1 MSQHDFARI
10 QELRKELNHH
20 NFLYYNQANP
30 IISDEQFDF
39 LMKELEQM
47 EIKYPE
53 WDDLLSPTKRVGGEP
68 VKDFKNVIHPIPML
82 SLSNTYNFEELQDFD
97 RRVREG
103 LSKEKIEYHCELKFD
118 GIAIRLQYDN
128 SRLKLGATRGDGTSG
143 DDITSNL
150 KTIRNIPLIIS
161 SDTKIPEHFEV
172 RGEVLMFRDD
182 FDKLNLSLAEKGEKT
197 LANPRNTT
205 AGTLKLQD
213 SKIVAKRNLK
223 FFSYYYSST
232 ETVFQKHSESMEFLK
247 QLGFP
252 VYEARKVCQ
261 NIEEVHDFVSY
272 WESKRESLPFDIDG
286 VVVKVNSIDDQ
297 EQLGFTAK
305 VPRWAIA
312 QKFAAKQV
320 STLLKDITLQV
331 GRTGAITPV
340 AELEPVFLAGS
351 TISRATLHNEE
362 EIQKKK
368 LLPGLYVVIE
378 KGGDVIPKVV
388 SLDETKSK
396 ASDQL
401 WKMPDN
407 CPVCNSV
414 LVKDEDEA
422 NYRCMN
428 YDCPPQIRG
437 RIEHFAS
444 RNIMD
449 IEGLGEASIDQLV
462 TAGFISDIQDIYQ
475 LEKEK
480 LISLERMGEKSVQNL
495 LDGIEKSKEKPFS
508 KVLFGLGIRHVGAN
522 VAKVLVRHFKNID
535 AIISATEEELTNV
548 NEIGGT
554 IAKSIKTYFS
564 DPKNINR
571 IDFLKSKGLQ
581 FTDENSGNSVQ
592 TPFTGKSFV
601 FTGTLTSF
609 SREEAGLMVEKL
621 GAKSS
626 SSVSKKTD
634 YVVVGADAGSKAEK
648 AKELGVKIL
657 TEEEFKELIRDI

>member
-1 MSQHDFARI
+1 MIQHDFARI
-10 QELRKELNHH
+10 QELRNELNRH
-20 NFLYYNQANP
+20 NFLYYIEANP
-30 IISDEQFDF
+30 LISDEQFDF
-39 LMKELEQM
+39 LMKELESL
-47 EIKYPE
+47 EAKYPE
-53 WDDLLSPTKRVGGEP
+53 YDDPLSPTKRVGGEP
-68 VKDFKNVIHPIPML
+68 VKDFKNVVHPIPML

-97 RRVREG
+97 RRVRDG

-128 SRLKLGATRGDGTSG
+128 ARLTLGATRGDGTSG

-150 KTIRNIPLIIS
+150 KTIRSIPLTVS
-161 SDTKIPEHFEV
+161 SDKKIPDHFEV
-172 RGEVLMFRDD
+172 RGEVLMFRDV
-182 FDKLNLSLAEKGEKT
+182 FDKLNSSLAEKGEKT

-213 SKIVAKRNLK
+213 SKIVAKRKLQ
-223 FFSYYYSST
+223 FFAYYYSSA
-232 ETVFQKHSESMEFLK
+232 ETSFPTHSESMEFLK

-252 VYEARKVCQ
+252 VYEARKVCR
-261 NIEEVHDFVSY
+261 NIEEVHEFVSS

-368 LLPGLYVVIE
+368 LLPGLFVVIE

-388 SLDETKSK
+388 SVDESKSK
-396 ASDQL
+396 PSDQL
-401 WKMPDN
+401 WKMPEN

-428 YDCPPQIRG
+428 YECPPQIRG

-449 IEGLGEASIDQLV
+449 IEGLGEASVDQLV
-462 TAGFISDIQDIYQ
+462 TAGFISDIQDIYS

-480 LISLERMGEKSVQNL
+480 LVSLDRMGEKSAQNL

-522 VAKVLVRHFKNID
+522 VAKVLVRHFKNIE

-548 NEIGGT
+548 NEIGAT
-554 IAKSIKTYFS
+554 IAKSIRTYFS
-564 DPKNINR
+564 DSENINR
-571 IDFLKSKGLQ
+571 IEFLKSKGLK
-581 FTDENSGNSVQ
+581 FSDDSVSGSIQ
-592 TPFTGKSFV
+592 TAFSGKTFV
-601 FTGTLTSF
+601 FTGTLNSF
-609 SREEAGLMVEKL
+609 SREEAGSMVEKL

-634 YVVVGADAGSKAEK
+634 YVVVGTDAGSKAEK

>member
-10 QELRKELNHH
+10 QELRKELNRH
-20 NFLYYNQANP
+20 NFLYYIEANP
-30 IISDEQFDF
+30 VITDEQFDF
-39 LMKELEQM
+39 LMKELETL
-47 EIKYPE
+47 EAKYPE
-53 WDDLLSPTKRVGGEP
+53 YDDPLSPSKRVGGEP

-103 LSKEKIEYHCELKFD
+103 LSKEKIDYHCELKFD

-128 SRLKLGATRGDGTSG
+128 ARLTLGATRGDGTSG

-150 KTIRNIPLIIS
+150 KTIRSIPLTIS
-161 SDTKIPEHFEV
+161 SDKKIPEHFEV

-182 FDKLNLSLAEKGEKT
+182 FDKLNSLLAERGEKT

-213 SKIVAKRNLK
+213 SKIVAKRKLN
-223 FFSYYYSST
+223 FFAYYYSST
-232 ETVFQKHSESMEFLK
+232 ETSFQTHSESMEFLK

-252 VYEARKVCQ
+252 VYEARKVCR
-261 NIEEVHDFVSY
+261 NIEEVHEFVSG

-368 LLPGLYVVIE
+368 LLPGLFVVIE

-388 SLDETKSK
+388 SVDETKSK
-396 ASDQL
+396 PSDQF
-401 WKMPDN
+401 WKMPEN

-428 YDCPPQIRG
+428 YECPPQIRG

-449 IEGLGEASIDQLV
+449 IEGLGEASVDQLV
-462 TAGFISDIQDIYQ
+462 TSGFISDIQDIYS

-480 LISLERMGEKSVQNL
+480 LVSLDRMGEKSAQNL

-508 KVLFGLGIRHVGAN
+508 KVLFGLGIRHVGAT
-522 VAKVLVRHFKNID
+522 VAKVLVRHFKNSD

-564 DPKNINR
+564 VQKNIDR
-571 IDFLKSKGLQ
+571 IEFLKSKGLK
-581 FTDENSGNSVQ
+581 FSDESASESIQ
-592 TPFTGKSFV
+592 TVFSGKSFV
-601 FTGTLTSF
+601 FTGTLNSF